1 MSNPLGA
8 TSGAM
13 NTTFG
18 GTHSSIASTG
28 GGAQQLVLITE
39 ELERAKKD
47 LQQRDEVIQA
57 LRQTVGRLQQQ
68 IVYTEHEALE
78 ANTAL
83 AALSQ
88 AAEDDAARNT
98 ATIDHLQSQLDE
110 LMTATAPTQSQ
121 AALMLQVERAI
132 PSMLIEVVYHVGRRG
147 DLINGGGK
155 DVSTTEGGAEAAGLA
170 ISGEVM
176 ESIRALHPV
185 AAIGQLRLW
194 IRKLMD
200 LDHESLAAMNL
211 GVRHQRQRVHESTA
225 RLLRATSMRRE
236 KSVVGLVGD
245 DITAGGATLRST
257 ASLASPLMSASMRRP
272 SPIRKASFIMSDGSA
287 FDDEAVEM
295 LRRRNFEVE
304 EEMEVM
310 RGYVKNAEADVH
322 RVQQA
327 AQLAV
332 FSARRDVGG
341 LRLELREKVRQIEK
355 LLARTNLVDRADLT
369 AAQDEVTQLK
379 AKLQEA
385 IQNGSTA
392 LQAKKTES
400 QYLLTEKADQIR
412 TLESQVERMARA
424 KDHQRELQDALD
436 ASRRE
441 TAAVKQQLA
450 RASVKTLVEEK
461 NRQKLRLE
469 EQAHAAQDLRRELE
483 QTQNSLKALQHNN
496 QKMIQQ
502 YNELFEAKLLES
514 KEKEK
519 LQRAQDRKTATQA
532 VSGPNSELNAKY
544 YRTRYLE
551 GLAELKTAQ
560 KKLKHLIFLSHHD
573 HLSFHLQRDD
583 LSTQLRNTKSMLPKS
598 TLAQLNG
605 DDDDDDEEIL
615 ALYASAGRSG
625 GATPAGGMRLPS
637 PGARYSPNGHHRSVS
652 PGSPSDDDAIMRVI
666 NNDTSF
672 STYGMKISTSNRS
685 TSPAGSRPTTANK
698 VRGAAPASGG
708 YDLVSPAR
716 SVHIRDV
723 SIVGIPE
730 EGASEQA
737 DSYSN
742 PRVSNITAKMS
753 TTRQNA
759 TGETSRRTALYDNEM
774 KPVNERLEDV
784 VMGKGNASPS
794 KHGLVEEH
802 VVLRANA
809 NAASPAPALHN
820 PKSNKSIAYLRKTR
834 ANEPAGS
841 LSRAMTPVVRPSSAL
856 L

>member
-13 NTTFG
+13 SSPFG
-18 GTHSSIASTG
+18 ATHSSLASAG
-28 GGAQQLVLITE
+28 GQQLLLMTE
-39 ELERAKKD
+39 ELERTKKE
-47 LQQRDEVIQA
+47 LVSRDETIQA
-57 LRQTVGRLQQQ
+57 LRQAIGRLQQQ

-83 AALSQ
+83 AALSH

-98 ATIDHLQSQLDE
+98 ATIEHLQSQLDE

-132 PSMLIEVVYHVGRRG
+132 PSMLIEVVYHVGRRA
-147 DLINGGGK
+147 DLTNGGGK
-155 DVSTTEGGAEAAGLA
+155 DVSTTEGGAEAAAQA
-170 ISGEVM
+170 ISAEVM

-200 LDHESLAAMNL
+200 LDHESLAAMSL

-236 KSVVGLVGD
+236 KSVVGLSVE
-245 DITAGGATLRST
+245 DITAGGATLRSST
-257 ASLASPLMSASMRRP
+257 SMASPQMSSMRRP
-272 SPIRKASFIMSDGSA
+272 SPNRKASFIMSDGSA

-341 LRLELREKVRQIEK
+341 LRLELREKNRQIEK

-369 AAQDEVTQLK
+369 AAQDEVAQLK
-379 AKLQEA
+379 NKLHEA
-385 IQNGSTA
+385 VQNGSTA

-400 QYLLTEKADQIR
+400 QYLLTEKAEQIR
-412 TLESQVERMARA
+412 SLESQLERMSRAR
-424 KDHQRELQDALD
+424 DHQRELQDALD

-441 TAAVKQQLA
+441 AATAKQQLA

-461 NRQKLRLE
+461 NRHKLRLE
-469 EQAHAAQDLRRELE
+469 EQTHEAQVLKRELE

-502 YNELFEAKLLES
+502 YNDLFEAKLLES
-514 KEKEK
+514 KEKAK
-519 LQRAQDRKTATQA
+519 LQRAQDRDAATQA

-583 LSTQLRNTKSMLPKS
+583 LSTQLRHTKSMLPKS

-605 DDDDDDEEIL
+605 DDDDDDEII
-615 ALYASAGRSG
+615 ALYSSTGRSG
-625 GATPAGGMRLPS
+625 GGVTPAGGMRPPS
-637 PGARYSPNGHHRSVS
+637 PGARYSPVGHHRSSS
-652 PGSPSDDDAIMRVI
+652 PGSPSDDDAIMKVI

-672 STYGMKISTSNRS
+672 AAYGMKISTSNR
-685 TSPAGSRPTTANK
+685 TSPAASRPNTASK
-698 VRGAAPASGG
+698 GRGPPGGGGG
-708 YDLVSPAR
+708 YDVLSPTR
-716 SVHIRDV
+716 SVHSRDV
-723 SIVGIPE
+723 SIVGILE
-730 EGASEQA
+730 EGVSEQA

-759 TGETSRRTALYDNEM
+759 SGETSRRTALYDKDM
-774 KPVNERLEDV
+774 KPVNDRLEDV
-784 VMGKGNASPS
+784 VMGKATTSQS
-794 KHGLVEEH
+794 KHGMVHEQVE
-802 VVLRANA
+802 LRANA
-809 NAASPAPALHN
+809 NAASPAPTLHN